1 MQWLVEWAQTPGF
14 GGVAAVLAAVIAGW
28 VSWRNRQAADTQARR
43 DRVEENGRAREAR
56 WSEQARWAAERVT
69 ADSAYDVDMAVASL
83 QMLVEQQ
90 HDTEASDFAA
100 AALDALLPP
109 TQAGEGSERHETG
122 VSQSADETDG
132 ERHG

>member
-28 VSWRNRQAADTQARR
+28 VSWRNRRAADTQARH
-43 DRVEENGRAREAR
+43 DRAEENGRAREAR
-56 WSEQARWAAERVT
+56 WWEQARWAAERVT

-90 HDTEASDFAA
+90 DDTEASDFAA

-109 TQAGEGSERHETG
+109 TLVGEVPDHQEAG

-132 ERHG
+132 GRHG